1 MAKGRQVRKVASPKA
16 ATRPEDEV
24 LVDIV
29 EVRDRAQDTINRYRK
44 PLMIAGGAL
53 VALIIGLIAWK
64 LYVGSQ
70 QTEAVQQMRQAERL
84 FERDS
89 FATAMLKSLPGGF
102 KGFPQIIADY
112 PGTPAANLANY
123 YSGVCMLNLGKYE
136 AAISYLK
143 DFSAKGTVMPIMK
156 NGALGDAYAETKDFA
171 SAKSYYK
178 KAVAGTA
185 NELLTPFYLK
195 RLAMLAQKE
204 NDFAS
209 ARKYYEQLKNEY
221 PTSNEGQEAEKYL
234 IYLEGK

>member
-1 MAKGRQVRKVASPKA
+1 MAKGRQVRKAASPKA
-16 ATRPEDEV
+16 GTRPEDEV

-29 EVRDRAQDTINRYRK
+29 EVRDRAQDTINRFRK

-53 VALIIGLIAWK
+53 VVIILGLIGWK

-70 QTEAVQQMRQAERL
+70 QTEAVEQMRQAERL

-89 FATAMLKSLPGGF
+89 FATAMLKTLPGGF

-123 YSGVCMLNLGKYE
+123 YAGVCLLNLGKYE

-143 DFSAKGTVMPIMK
+143 DFSPKGTVMPIMK
-156 NGALGDAYAETKDFA
+156 NGALGDAYSEMKDFA
-171 SAKSYYK
+171 SAKSYYQ
-178 KAVAGTA
+178 KAVGGTA

-204 NDFAS
+204 KDFAS
-209 ARKYYEQLKNEY
+209 ARKYYEELKNEY
-221 PTSNEGQEAEKYL
+221 PSAPEGQDAEKYL

>member
-1 MAKGRQVRKVASPKA
+1 MAKGRQVRRGAAPKA
-16 ATRPEDEV
+16 ANRPEDEV

-29 EVRDRAQDTINRYRK
+29 EVRDRAQNTLNRFRK
-44 PLMIAGGAL
+44 PLMIAGAA
-53 VALIIGLIAWK
+53 VAVLIIGLIAWK

-70 QTEAVQQMRQAERL
+70 QKEAVEQMRQAERL

-89 FATAMLKSLPGGF
+89 FATAMLKTLPGGF
-102 KGFPQIIADY
+102 KGFPQIIEDY

-123 YSGVCMLNLGKYE
+123 YAGVCLLNLGKYD

-143 DFSAKGTVMPIMK
+143 DFSPKGSVMPIMK
-156 NGALGDAYAETKDFA
+156 NGALGDAYSEIKDFA

-178 KAVAGTA
+178 KAVSAKA

-204 NDFAS
+204 NDIAA
-209 ARKYYEQLKNEY
+209 AREYYQELKDEY
-221 PTSNEGQEAEKYL
+221 PSAPEGQDAEKYL
-234 IYLEGK
+234 IFLEGK